1 MALAISKLKL
11 KYMAWQ
17 NCKTDMINWNKIT
30 EKTAS
35 LMLDQSETALKE
47 TIETAKLISSR
58 VDKLIS
64 IQLPIATAL
73 IVYLF
78 NNRISTITNFLPL
91 TALLSLIII
100 LISLFFCH
108 KAFRKYD
115 IAIPGEYPEN
125 IARSEFIDNDF
136 DDNEQYI
143 NIVLSICENIQKRLN
158 YNNKINRK
166 RTANSTRA
174 VYALSFLLICPILS
188 YFLYL
193 VLDECHFSF
202 LI

>member
-17 NCKTDMINWNKIT
+17 NCKTDIINWNKIT

-143 NIVLSICENIQKRLN
+143 NIVLSVSNMIEGIT
-158 YNNKINRK
+158 I
-166 RTANSTRA
+166 
-174 VYALSFLLICPILS
+174 LSFGGLGGALGGSLAGFGLSVESLLLGIENKFYACKRKNN
-188 YFLYL
+188 Y
-193 VLDECHFSF
+193 
-202 LI
+202 